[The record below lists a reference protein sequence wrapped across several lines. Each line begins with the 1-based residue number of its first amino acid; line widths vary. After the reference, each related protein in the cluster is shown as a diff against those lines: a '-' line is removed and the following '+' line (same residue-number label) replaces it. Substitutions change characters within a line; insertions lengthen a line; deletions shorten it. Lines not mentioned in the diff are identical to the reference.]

1 MATGNS
7 PRTRP
12 QRCSRRGITAV
23 LALATA
29 LLARADAPVP
39 PFLELRELVRTHAP
53 AIPETE
59 LDAVVAS
66 ALLAKVRGRVLT
78 PGETAEPIS
87 DEPAIVDKKIL
98 EGCAYIRVGQVT
110 LALAPQLAAALQN
123 PEFASSRG
131 LVLDLRFSGGSDY
144 LAAANVVD
152 RFLNTETTT
161 LIWGD
166 NQGVSTVK
174 SNAWTR
180 PVAVLLNHDTR
191 GAAEALAAALR
202 QQRLGILIGGRTAGS
217 AAVFKEVPLKSE
229 SGNRLRL
236 AVAPVKTA
244 DGQVLP
250 ASGIESDIQVA
261 VRPEH
266 DRAYLAD
273 PYTIALSSGPGEAG
287 SSATH
292 TNSHASSPGV
302 PSARKRVSEADL
314 VRQKLEV
321 DAAARGGSPVPPTAL
336 PTTRTNAPESA
347 PRPTASES
355 GQVIKDPVLG
365 RAIDLLKGLSLLS
378 SKQP

>member
-1 MATGNS
+1 M
-7 PRTRP
+7 
-12 QRCSRRGITAV
+12 
-23 LALATA
+23 LALATT
-29 LLARADAPVP
+29 LLARSDAPVP
-39 PFLELRELVRTHAP
+39 PFIELRELVRTHAP
-53 AIPETE
+53 GIPETE
-59 LDAVVAS
+59 LDAVAAS

-87 DEPAIVDKKIL
+87 DEPAILDKKVL
-98 EGCAYIRVGQVT
+98 DGCAYIRVGQVT
-110 LALAPQLAAALQN
+110 LALAPQLAATLLN
-123 PEFASSRG
+123 PEFAASRG
-131 LVLDLRFSGGSDY
+131 LVLDLRFAGGSDY

-152 RFLNTETTT
+152 RFLSTETTT

-166 NQGVSTVK
+166 SQGISTVK

-217 AAVFKEVPLKSE
+217 AAVFKEVPLKNE

-273 PYTIALSSGPGEAG
+273 PYTIASSSGPGGADG
-287 SSATH
+287 SASQ
-292 TNSHASSPGV
+292 TNSPANSSGIPA
-302 PSARKRVSEADL
+302 ARKRVSEADL
-314 VRQKLEV
+314 VRQKLEI
-321 DAAARGGSPVPPTAL
+321 DAAARGSSPVQPAP
-336 PTTRTNAPESA
+336 PTTRTNAPGAA
-347 PRPTASES
+347 PRPTASELS
-355 GQVIKDPVLG
+355 QVIKDPVLG

>member
-12 QRCSRRGITAV
+12 QRCSRRGIATV

-29 LLARADAPVP
+29 LLAHADAPVP

-53 AIPETE
+53 GIPETE
-59 LDAVVAS
+59 LDAVAAS

-87 DEPAIVDKKIL
+87 DEPAIVDKKVL

-110 LALAPQLAAALQN
+110 LALAPQLAAVLQN
-123 PEFASSRG
+123 PDFASSRG
-131 LVLDLRFSGGSDY
+131 LVLDLRFAGGSDY

-152 RFLNTETTT
+152 RFLSTETTT

-217 AAVFKEVPLKSE
+217 AAVFKEVPLKNE

-236 AVAPVKTA
+236 AIAAVKTA

-273 PYTIALSSGPGEAG
+273 PYTTVLSSGAG
-287 SSATH
+287 GADGSATH
-292 TNSHASSPGV
+292 TNPPA
-302 PSARKRVSEADL
+302 ARKRVSEADL
-314 VRQKLEV
+314 VRQKLEI
-321 DAAARGGSPVPPTAL
+321 DAAARGGSTAPSATP
-336 PTTRTNAPESA
+336 PTTRTNTPGAA
-347 PRPTASES
+347 PRPTASEL